1 MRIALAAAAL
11 CVSVAASGAQFRD
24 PNHETTTPDV
34 PALTAET
41 SACALSTDP
50 SYGLT
55 KENPIKTGGGAMYM
69 AAREVKFLTALRGP
83 AGEGVHFKRS
93 GTVEA
98 ADETILDAYSLDI
111 KGERKTTLYM
121 DGYHW
126 SDPVAPKGFLCGA
139 PMNLSPP
146 GPDPFET
153 TRQLSAI
160 AVNLGT
166 AGVDPISMDADGS
179 KAHGVVYDHV
189 RLIALAARA
198 AAASGAPLDAASL
211 PQPVSN
217 PHLVAIATPLVCAG
231 ETIAPESVS
240 LSDNGGNQ
248 PRTIGT
254 ASGGRIADLSPGLPS
269 RRAHHGA
276 LCETVRRPAGRR
288 VAGHDHGPT
297 RRLPGAHA
305 APARQDRAAGRCKS
319 RDADF
324 RGGRRIATES
334 GVRERRLR
342 IHGRSS
348 GVPEAVEVRADAGE
362 HSPPLQSRTGD
373 GGHQVTSGTISTRS
387 KQENG
392 HFPAVGPARHTDAFL
407 AQTESAYRL
416 VKACAVS
423 PSALASFVPLYR
435 DTPAQYNAS
444 GAGSVCGCSATT
456 SRNRRSASSN
466 APRCSE
472 LLASPSFRWARK
484 SSALRKP
491 SMRCRSTPLSSRTR
505 TVGVQC
511 TFSRSLIRA

>member
-11 CVSVAASGAQFRD
+11 CVSVAASRAQFRD

-55 KENPIKTGGGAMYM
+55 KENPVKTGGGAMYM

-240 LSDNGGNQ
+240 LSDNGGNR

-254 ASGGRIADLSPGLPS
+254 ASGDRIADLSPGLP
-269 RRAHHGA
+269 
-276 LCETVRRPAGRR
+276 E
-288 VAGHDHGPT
+288 
-297 RRLPGAHA
+297 
-305 APARQDRAAGRCKS
+305 
-319 RDADF
+319 
-324 RGGRRIATES
+324 
-334 GVRERRLR
+334 
-342 IHGRSS
+342 
-348 GVPEAVEVRADAGE
+348 RADAIAVAYAVPALIPGARITVHYAKPCDGRQDVE
-362 HSPPLQSRTGD
+362 LPVTITGPRVVSQVPTPPPPGKTVPPEGAKVVMQIFVAADGSPLNPAF
-373 GGHQVTSGTISTRS
+373 VSGAYEFTAAAAESLKRW
-387 KQENG
+387 KFE
-392 HFPAVGPARHTDAFL
+392 PARVNTA
-407 AQTESAYRL
+407 
-416 VKACAVS
+416 
-423 PSALASFVPLYR
+423 PLYK
-435 DTPAQYNAS
+435 AEQ
-444 GAGSVCGCSATT
+444 VMVVI
-456 SRNRRSASSN
+456 
-466 APRCSE
+466 
-472 LLASPSFRWARK
+472 K
-484 SSALRKP
+484 
-491 SMRCRSTPLSSRTR
+491 
-505 TVGVQC
+505 
-511 TFSRSLIRA
+511 